1 MNFIPF
7 FKAICAEVVIST
19 SDSGKHIS
27 LSNKVAWDGCVQYWL
42 YERKCYLELEAIIR
56 KENVKSVLV
65 LGTPGTGRTLFM
77 MWLMWRTVSTRRAG
91 TDISFRVTIIGES
104 TIFFCTTRNGGTVE
118 EYDSFKH
125 GKPDYYFSD
134 SVDVPY
140 VNFSKILTLLVSSD
154 HEEHV
159 ELFHEA
165 LSTHAS
171 ILDGRVEVS
180 HGLIL
185 VMPLFSFVESVQ
197 LKKRE
202 ISASHLAVCTL
213 KYDVVGGCARNLM
226 DSGLVGRTD
235 RKLNEFVS
243 SLYDDFFPVDA
254 SSVDVR
260 EWAISIIVDAL
271 VSVTNKEQANLVCRS
286 LFRHCSVHKLY
297 RAAVETIWASPFLAF
312 VAGAIADIRD
322 GELYHLKDILIGA
335 GERYVFEYYHG
346 HRFLRDA
353 VNDNEPYPVID
364 LSTSEATAIKLSVKR
379 IVLLRTVEDI
389 GKLKI
394 GDCGIPTT
402 TNFPLVDAVVKGA
415 TMDKELVNL
424 LINFTVGTKR
434 DESDTLPMLTA
445 MLGPDARSVEL
456 FIVSEANLHSFKGS
470 GHDIAQYAT
479 TNVRTAT
486 KKALSAIFHSQPE
499 NTSAFSSGNWELITC
514 SDI

>member
-134 SVDVPY
+134 SVDVIN
-140 VNFSKILTLLVSSD
+140 VNLSKILTLLVSSD
-154 HEEHV
+154 DDTHFKE
-159 ELFHEA
+159 FKKA
-165 LSTHAS
+165 ISTNVSRLGQVKVNH
-171 ILDGRVEVS
+171 GRIVY
-180 HGLIL
+180 
-185 VMPLFSFVESVQ
+185 MPLFSFVESVQ
-197 LKKRE
+197 LEKVE
-202 ISASHLAVCTL
+202 ISASHLATCSL
-213 KYDVVGGCARNLM
+213 KYDVVGGSARNFVKTE
-226 DSGLVGRTD
+226 VGKTD
-235 RKLNEFVS
+235 WKLGEFVS
-243 SLYDDFFPVDA
+243 SMYDEFFPVDA
-254 SSVDVR
+254 VNVEVR

-312 VAGAIADIRD
+312 VAGAIIEMRD
-322 GELYHLKDILIGA
+322 DGILDHLKSILHGP
-335 GERYVFEYYHG
+335 GEGYVFEYYHG
-346 HRFLRDA
+346 HRFLRGV
-353 VNDNEPYPVID
+353 VNDEEPFPVID
-364 LSTSEATAIKLSVKR
+364 LSTSKATAIDLSVKR
-379 IVLLRTVEDI
+379 LVLLRTVKDVRE
-389 GKLKI
+389 LKI

-424 LINFTVGTKR
+424 LINFTVGKKH
-434 DESDTLPMLTA
+434 DGSYGTLPKLTDV
-445 MLGPDARSVEL
+445 LGPASKSVEL
-456 FIVSEANLHSFKGS
+456 FIVPEAVLHSFKGS
-470 GHDIAQYAT
+470 NHGIAQYVT
-479 TNVRTAT
+479 TNLRTAT
-486 KKALSAIFHSQPE
+486 KKALAAIFHSQE
-499 NTSAFSSGNWELITC
+499 MTSAFRSGNRQRRK
-514 SDI
+514 